1 MKTMKKSSLILY
13 LFICSFF
20 FVSNTHSQTSTFS
33 PTGSFSLDLGVPAKP
48 QNPAFEH
55 TMEGLLNAGFDFRY
69 NAFKGLTVG
78 LGLKYTF
85 FTLNSFAF
93 SNTAIS
99 GGMQS
104 PGAYAFLGYEKFTT
118 ERISFTGSIR
128 GGYSFLM
135 NFNDSC
141 KVNHGG
147 QHISESLFVEPQ
159 VEMVMLTDKVSEHGF
174 SMVLGYSFYFHEFSN
189 EDLCMKDISTLFEE
203 DYQGITRY
211 FSIGF
216 GYRYYMGRR

>member
-1 MKTMKKSSLILY
+1 MKTIKKSSLIFC

-20 FVSNTHSQTSTFS
+20 FVFTAQSQSSTFS

-55 TMEGLLNAGFDFRY
+55 TMEGLLNAGLDYRY
-69 NAFKGLTVG
+69 NVYKGLTVG

-104 PGAYAFLGYEKFTT
+104 PGAYVVIGYEKFTT
-118 ERISFTGSIR
+118 ERISFTGSLR
-128 GGYSFLM
+128 GGYSYLM
-135 NFNDSC
+135 NFND
-141 KVNHGG
+141 
-147 QHISESLFVEPQ
+147 
-159 VEMVMLTDKVSEHGF
+159 
-174 SMVLGYSFYFHEFSN
+174 
-189 EDLCMKDISTLFEE
+189 
-203 DYQGITRY
+203 
-211 FSIGF
+211 
-216 GYRYYMGRR
+216 

>member
-1 MKTMKKSSLILY
+1 MKKSSLIFC

-20 FVSNTHSQTSTFS
+20 FVFTAQGQSSTFS

-55 TMEGLLNAGFDFRY
+55 TMEGLLNAGLDYRY
-69 NAFKGLTVG
+69 NVYRGLTVG

-104 PGAYAFLGYEKFTT
+104 PGAYAVVGYEKFTT
-118 ERISFTGSIR
+118 ERISFTGSLR
-128 GGYSFLM
+128 GGYSLLM

-141 KVNHGG
+141 RVKLGG
-147 QHISESLFVEPQ
+147 QHISESFFVEPQ
-159 VEMVMLTDKVSEHGF
+159 IEMAMLTDKVSEHAF
-174 SMVLGYSFYFHEFSN
+174 SMIIGYSFYFHNFSN
-189 EDLCMKDISTLFEE
+189 EDLCMNNISSLFPE
-203 DYQGITRY
+203 DYEGVTRY
-211 FSIGF
+211 LSIGF

>member
-1 MKTMKKSSLILY
+1 MNSLRSSSLIFS

-20 FVSNTHSQTSTFS
+20 FVYSAQGQSSTYY

-55 TMEGLLNAGFDFRY
+55 TMEGLLNAGLDYRY
-69 NAFKGLTVG
+69 NVYKGLTVG
-78 LGLKYTF
+78 LGLKYSF

-93 SNTAIS
+93 SNTAIT

-104 PGAYAFLGYEKFTT
+104 PGAYAIIGYEKFTT
-118 ERISFTGSIR
+118 ERISFTGSVR

-135 NFNDSC
+135 TFNDSC
-141 KVNHGG
+141 RINHGK
-147 QHISESLFVEPQ
+147 QHISESFFVEPQ
-159 VEMVMLTDKVSEHGF
+159 VEMIMLTDKVSEHGF
-174 SMVLGYSFYFHEFSN
+174 SMILGYSFYFHEFSN
-189 EDLCMKDISTLFEE
+189 EDLCMNNISSLFEE
-203 DYQGITRY
+203 DYQGVTRY
-211 FSIGF
+211 LSIGF

>member
-1 MKTMKKSSLILY
+1 MVKKSSLIIYIFTCY
-13 LFICSFF
+13 LFLAF
-20 FVSNTHSQTSTFS
+20 NAHSQSSTFS

-55 TMEGLLNAGFDFRY
+55 TMEGLLNAGLDYRY
-69 NAFKGLTVG
+69 NVYNGLTVG

-93 SNTAIS
+93 TNTAIS
-99 GGMQS
+99 GGMHS
-104 PGAYAFLGYEKFTT
+104 PGAYAVLGYEKFTT
-118 ERISFTGSIR
+118 ERISFTGSVR

-141 KVNHGG
+141 KVKLGK
-147 QHISESLFVEPQ
+147 QHISESFFVEPQ
-159 VEMVMLTDKVSEHGF
+159 IEMVMLTDKVSEHGF
-174 SMVLGYSFYFHEFSN
+174 SMILGYSFYFHEFSN
-189 EDLCMKDISTLFEE
+189 EDVCMDKISSVLAE
-203 DYQGITRY
+203 DYVGITRY
-211 FSIGF
+211 LSIGF